1 MARFPIR
8 PQSPNPRVKIDEDN
22 TLAVYGDLQYM
33 YDYILKTG
41 GVVGPQGPPGPQGPI
56 GATGPAGAQGAQG
69 ATGPT
74 GPQGIQGNAGPIG
87 PAGLNWQ
94 GAWAATTSYVADD
107 AVGYGGAS
115 YFCIS
120 PITGNVAN
128 TNPSVD
134 TVHWALLAAQGA
146 QGIQGPIGAT
156 GTAGAVGPQGPIG
169 PTGPQGSQGLAG
181 ATGPQGA
188 QGVPGPVG
196 PAGLIWKGA
205 WVATVGYSVNDAV
218 GYGGASYFCIATVPG
233 NPANSNPS
241 LDTVHWALLAAQG
254 AAGPQGPIG
263 PTGPQGPQGPQG
275 PAGSG
280 SVIAGNAVYV
290 SKSGNDS
297 TGQLDN
303 LGLSYLTITA
313 ALAAAPANYTI
324 VVFPGDYELSAG
336 LILKNNVHFCFLG
349 VGTLTLA
356 AGIKQYLFSDELSAS
371 AVNCTIYAP
380 GWKFEGTGNT
390 NTDLTLPVL
399 KRGCSKGVLSLFKDS
414 TVNLT
419 VHTAISGD
427 ATIFLSGSQGTA
439 VAPFF
444 TYSGAIVP
452 KLYMT
457 AHTIR
462 KTADFSGIN
471 DIATLIGAQF
481 AQFTINAT
489 DIIQDAPFT
498 DYDRGCIAFKFCEL
512 SVINADRIINYGEDG
527 SAFYMFD
534 SGVNDKSYLN
544 ASQVSSGDGWT
555 IWTISSD
562 SNPVDGFS
570 KIYAKISRLD
580 NKGDCAVVSGNT
592 DLTIEGTSIYYDAMV
607 TDGILNCENGGFLT
621 AIGCN
626 IIRSTTAV
634 NGYDVFI
641 GAPGSP
647 PSTVYLVNTV
657 YNRKKTIIPPGI
669 PGAIYHWNGTDFVAY
684 KEVNLTSAQINTLYT
699 VPVELLPA
707 PASGTTQYY
716 VIDRII
722 CEITK
727 GTSGVISANNC
738 VITDSYGAYYYIPST
753 FFSANE
759 NQYFTLAPSPVL
771 NNPSDN
777 KLLSPVGQLQ
787 NVPANRKV
795 NLQMYLSNPTG
806 ITTQTMKV
814 KIWYRLETA
823 G

>member
-1 MARFPIR
+1 MEKFT
-8 PQSPNPRVKIDEDN
+8 RVIAKEDIKTFDDAGIAQLGNLNKIIDEVN
-22 TLAVYGDLQYM
+22 TIVAA
-33 YDYILKTG
+33 
-41 GVVGPQGPPGPQGPI
+41 PGPPGAPGFVWEGVWSNGTVYQQSDVVFYNGSSYFCIQDVGPSNTTPNSDPANWSLFAAQGQQ
-56 GATGPAGAQGAQG
+56 GVQGTQGAQG
-69 ATGPT
+69 IAGTPGPV
-74 GPQGIQGNAGPIG
+74 G
-87 PAGLNWQ
+87 PAGLTWE
-94 GAWAATTSYVADD
+94 GTWAAGTTYQIND
-107 AVGYGGAS
+107 AVAYNGAS

-120 PITGNVAN
+120 PITGNPAN
-128 TNPSVD
+128 TNPTID
-134 TVHWALLAAQGA
+134 TATWALLAAQGA
-146 QGIQGPIGAT
+146 QGPQGIQGI
-156 GTAGAVGPQGPIG
+156 
-169 PTGPQGSQGLAG
+169 QGL
-181 ATGPQGA
+181 QGA
-188 QGVPGPVG
+188 
-196 PAGLIWKGA
+196 I
-205 WVATVGYSVNDAV
+205 
-218 GYGGASYFCIATVPG
+218 
-233 NPANSNPS
+233 
-241 LDTVHWALLAAQG
+241 
-254 AAGPQGPIG
+254 
-263 PTGPQGPQGPQG
+263 GPQGPQG
-275 PAGSG
+275 PAGT
-280 SVIAGNAVYV
+280 ANLLLGNAVYV
-290 SKSGNDS
+290 SKTGNNA
-297 TGQLDN
+297 TGTRNN
-303 LGLSYLTITA
+303 LALPFQTIE
-313 ALAAAPANYTI
+313 AAAAAAQTEDTI
-324 VVFPGDYELSAG
+324 VVFPGSYQLSTG
-336 LILKNNVHFCFLG
+336 IVLRDNVHFYFLG
-349 VGTLTLA
+349 VGILTLA

-444 TYSGAIVP
+444 TYAGATVP

-481 AQFTINAT
+481 AQFIINAT

-592 DLTIEGTSIYYDAMV
+592 DLTIEGTSIYYDAIV

-657 YNRKKTIIPPGI
+657 YNRKKTGIPLGI

-684 KEVNLTSAQINTLYT
+684 KEVNLTSAQISTLNT
-699 VPVELLPA
+699 VPVELLSA
-707 PASGTTQYY
+707 PTSGTTQYY
-716 VIDRII
+716 VIDRIL
-722 CEITK
+722 CEITA
-727 GTSGVISANNC
+727 GTPGAVTAN
-738 VITDSYGAYYYIPST
+738 VALIKDSYFNYAYLDST
-753 FFSANE
+753 FFSNNISQFAVL
-759 NQYFTLAPSPVL
+759 TPSPSSNSGL
-771 NNPSDN
+771 NQLIYPQ
-777 KLLSPVGQLQ
+777 GQLQ
-787 NVPANRKV
+787 NLPSRSVK
-795 NLQMYLSNPTG
+795 LSMNIGNPTG